1 MSRED
6 RRRGRGKIT
15 VRVEKTC
22 SSLETDCRS
31 YMHVLHQLTIRSRPS
46 RAPFCALELRL
57 PVPICVGTRLSRHSA
72 TSRRSPESD
81 SRLWSRWV
89 VGLGVLVSSIIS
101 RVSIEYRVTIMYY
114 VLTGCTSW
122 SLYVYQGTR
131 AKFKEHAVPGH
142 HTRVAHTHTHT
153 TRTPHSTGQAS
164 GSVEQQ

>member
-57 PVPICVGTRLSRHSA
+57 PVPICVGTRLA
-72 TSRRSPESD
+72 TLRDVPPFARV
-81 SRLWSRWV
+81 RLAIV
-89 VGLGVLVSSIIS
+89 EPLGRGSGRTSIIS

-122 SLYVYQGTR
+122 SFDYMCT
-131 AKFKEHAVPGH
+131 KEHGQSSKNTQYRDTTHVW
-142 HTRVAHTHTHT
+142 HTHTHD
-153 TRTPHSTGQAS
+153 
-164 GSVEQQ
+164 

>member
-57 PVPICVGTRLSRHSA
+57 PVPICVGTRLA
-72 TSRRSPESD
+72 TLRDVPPFARV
-81 SRLWSRWV
+81 RLAIVEPLGR
-89 VGLGVLVSSIIS
+89 LGVLVSSIIS

-142 HTRVAHTHTHT
+142 HTRVAHTHTRLGPHT
-153 TRTPHSTGQAS
+153 DSTGQAS